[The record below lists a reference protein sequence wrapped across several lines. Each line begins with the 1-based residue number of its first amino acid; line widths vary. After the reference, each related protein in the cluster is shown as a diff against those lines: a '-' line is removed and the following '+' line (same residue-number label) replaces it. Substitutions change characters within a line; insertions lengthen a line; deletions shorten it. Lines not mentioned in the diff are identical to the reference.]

1 MTETQRILRLL
12 AEQAP
17 PSDRE
22 ILADIV
28 REFLSGEKRREM
40 LTGQRY
46 YENRGDILR
55 RTHWQIGKDGRRIP
69 DETQPASKIAH
80 GFVRKLVDQKAQ
92 YLFGRPF
99 TIRCENDAFSRL
111 MARTFDQTMRARMR
125 TLCKEAVNKGIGWLQ
140 VWPENGEICFK
151 LIPSEQLIPVWE
163 NGDQDRLQMVLR
175 LIPVQQY
182 SRGRMEKRLLVRCWD
197 CDGVQ
202 DYFYHNGRME
212 PDGEKQPHLTLDGKG
227 MLLDRLPFIPFRYNE
242 EELPLI
248 RFIKPL
254 IDDYDLLKSEDS
266 DNLGETS
273 GALMVLTNYD
283 GTDLGE
289 FRENL
294 ARYRAVKVS
303 DGGGLDIM
311 AHPVHTDSLL
321 AHLQQDRKDLYEIGR
336 GVDTQNESFG
346 TASGVAMK
354 FLYAD
359 LDLDC
364 AGIESAFAA
373 GFEQMVYF
381 VGLFA
386 GLMGLGDFSD
396 VSAEII
402 LNRDIIISEGDA
414 IDQCTAS
421 AGLLSKRTMLENHP
435 WVISVEEELARLE
448 QEKDTNAQASE
459 QEVAE

>member
-125 TLCKEAVNKGIGWLQ
+125 TLCKEAVNKGIGWMQ

-448 QEKDTNAQASE
+448 QEKDANAQASE

>member
-303 DGGGLDIM
+303 DDGGLDIK

>member
-175 LIPVQQY
+175 LIPF
-182 SRGRMEKRLLVRCWD
+182 SSTAGEGWKNGCW
-197 CDGVQ
+197 
-202 DYFYHNGRME
+202 
-212 PDGEKQPHLTLDGKG
+212 
-227 MLLDRLPFIPFRYNE
+227 
-242 EELPLI
+242 
-248 RFIKPL
+248 
-254 IDDYDLLKSEDS
+254 S
-266 DNLGETS
+266 
-273 GALMVLTNYD
+273 A
-283 GTDLGE
+283 
-289 FRENL
+289 
-294 ARYRAVKVS
+294 
-303 DGGGLDIM
+303 
-311 AHPVHTDSLL
+311 
-321 AHLQQDRKDLYEIGR
+321 
-336 GVDTQNESFG
+336 
-346 TASGVAMK
+346 
-354 FLYAD
+354 
-359 LDLDC
+359 
-364 AGIESAFAA
+364 AGIATGCRTISTTMD
-373 GFEQMVYF
+373 GWNR
-381 VGLFA
+381 
-386 GLMGLGDFSD
+386 MGKNSR
-396 VSAEII
+396 I
-402 LNRDIIISEGDA
+402 
-414 IDQCTAS
+414 
-421 AGLLSKRTMLENHP
+421 
-435 WVISVEEELARLE
+435 
-448 QEKDTNAQASE
+448 
-459 QEVAE
+459 

>member
-381 VGLFA
+381 VALFA

>member
-448 QEKDTNAQASE
+448 QEKDANAQASE